1 MRIRNTMNLSFIF
14 LKVDFKN
21 NIILFELILIFTNFI
36 IEIYYYFLKL

>member
-1 MRIRNTMNLSFIF
+1 MRIRNTINLSFIF

-36 IEIYYYFLKL
+36 IDFFKL